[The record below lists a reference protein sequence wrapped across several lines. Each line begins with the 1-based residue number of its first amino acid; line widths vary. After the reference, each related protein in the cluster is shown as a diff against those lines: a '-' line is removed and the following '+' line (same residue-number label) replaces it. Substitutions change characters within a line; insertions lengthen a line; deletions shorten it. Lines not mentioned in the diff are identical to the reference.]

1 MFFCWSLDDR
11 IFIEIL
17 VTFKTKQ
24 PVALITGGCRG
35 IGYGIAQALSAKG
48 FRLVLTGIRAKE
60 EVQHSLD
67 KLNNG
72 AMYFQQDLADL
83 SSHQSLIEQVYEI
96 SGRLDSLILNAG
108 IAPDKRGDLLDLT
121 PQSFDRVVGV
131 NLRGNFF
138 LAQSAAQQMI
148 SHSTGGFQ
156 SILFITSV
164 SASMV
169 SIQRGEYCI
178 SKAGA
183 AMAAQLFAARLA
195 DQNIGVYELRPG
207 IVATDMTEGVKE
219 KYDSAISDGLVPM
232 NRWGQPLDIG
242 RAVASIVGGDF
253 TFATGAVI
261 TVDGGLSIHRL

>member
-1 MFFCWSLDDR
+1 MISTT
-11 IFIEIL
+11 E
-17 VTFKTKQ
+17 Q

-48 FRLVLTGIRAKE
+48 FRLALTGIRSKE

-67 KLNNG
+67 RLNNG
-72 AMYFQQDLADL
+72 AVYFQQDLADL
-83 SSHQSLIEQVYEI
+83 SGHQSLIEQVYETL
-96 SGRLDSLILNAG
+96 GRLDSLILNAG
-108 IAPDKRGDLLDLT
+108 IAPAKRGDLLKLT
-121 PQSFDRVVGV
+121 SQSFDRVVGV

-138 LAQSAAQQMI
+138 FAQSAARQMI

-156 SILFITSV
+156 SILFITSI

-195 DQNIGVYELRPG
+195 DQKIGVYEIRPG

-219 KYDSAISDGLVPM
+219 KYDEVISDGLVPM
-232 NRWGQPLDIG
+232 KRWGQPLDIG
-242 RAVASIVGGDF
+242 KAVASIVGGDF
-253 TFATGAVI
+253 AFATGAVI
-261 TVDGGLSIHRL
+261 NVDGGLSIHRL